1 VVAAL
6 EIAPQRTISRTV
18 DAGVSVK
25 HAALPPEMAGWRLDR
40 ALAVAIPT
48 LSRERLKA
56 LISAGAVT
64 VGDRI
69 VRDPATKV
77 AGGSAAIVA
86 VPDPTPAHNLAQ
98 DIPLVVAFEDDH
110 LIVVDKPA
118 GLVVHPA
125 CGNLDGTLVNAL
137 LHHCK
142 GSLSGIGGVER
153 PGIVHRIDKDT
164 SGLMVAAK
172 TDRAHAGLA
181 AQFAD
186 HSIDRRY
193 KAIVSGR
200 PMPAQGRI
208 EGNLGR
214 SPSNRKKMAVVGT
227 GQGKHAVTHY
237 TTVEAL
243 DGATLVECRL
253 ETGRTHQVRV
263 HMASI
268 GHALLGDQFYGGGSR
283 RHRDLLARLG
293 FARQALHAARLGF
306 RHPVT
311 SQALS
316 FESNMPADMQ
326 ELFSHLLV

>member
-1 VVAAL
+1 MGPRL
-6 EIAPQRTISRTV
+6 EITPQRTISRTV
-18 DAGVSVK
+18 DAGVSIK
-25 HAALPPEMAGWRLDR
+25 HAALPLEMAGWRLDR

-69 VRDPATKV
+69 IRDPATKV
-77 AGGSAAIVA
+77 TGGSAAIVA
-86 VPDPTPAHNLAQ
+86 VPDPRPAHNVAQ
-98 DIPLVVAFEDDH
+98 DIPLVIAFEDEH
-110 LIVVDKPA
+110 LIIVDKPA

-137 LHHCK
+137 LHHCR

-200 PMPAQGRI
+200 PRPADGRI
-208 EGNLGR
+208 QGNLGR
-214 SPSNRKKMAVVGT
+214 SPSNRKKMAIVGP

-237 TTVEAL
+237 STLTPL
-243 DGATLVECRL
+243 DGAALVECRL

-268 GHALLGDQFYGGGSR
+268 GHSLLGDASYGGVSR
-283 RHRDLLARLG
+283 DHRKLLDQLDFR
-293 FARQALHAARLGF
+293 RQALHAARLGF
-306 RHPVT
+306 IHPVT

>member
-1 VVAAL
+1 M
-6 EIAPQRTISRTV
+6 SF
-18 DAGVSVK
+18 K

-48 LSRERLKA
+48 LSRERLKT

-64 VGDRI
+64 VGEKI

-77 AGGSAAIVA
+77 TGGSAAIVA
-86 VPDPTPAHNLAQ
+86 VPDPKPAHNVAQ
-98 DIPLVVAFEDDH
+98 DIPLVIAFEDEH

-137 LHHCK
+137 LHHCR

-200 PMPAQGRI
+200 PRPAEGRI

-214 SPSNRKKMAVVGT
+214 SPSNRKKMAIVGP

-237 TTVEAL
+237 TTLTPL
-243 DGATLVECRL
+243 DHAALVECRL

-263 HMASI
+263 HMSSI
-268 GHALLGDQFYGGGSR
+268 GHSLLGDASYGSVSR
-283 RHRDLLARLG
+283 EHRKLLEQLNFR
-293 FARQALHAARLGF
+293 RQALHAARLGF
-306 RHPVT
+306 IHPVT